1 MTFALRHISR
11 RGGPTALLSE
21 PTQGCDRRFILE
33 QLAVADLFSES
44 SFAEIEPA
52 DAVGTF
58 TTGDEP
64 SLLGDSATWWTE
76 AASSSDYERYLGISK
91 EMTEMVAK
99 VRALQTRYS
108 QADVQ
113 YRIIH
118 SRMTRLRE
126 KGGPADAMSK
136 AASEGIAESAKA
148 LLDTL
153 EKWSL
158 NQSAIPQIKRI
169 QVSHLI

>member
-58 TTGDEP
+58 TTGNEP

-76 AASSSDYERYLGISK
+76 AGSSSSDYERYLGISK

-99 VRALQTRYS
+99 VSDFEL
-108 QADVQ
+108 
-113 YRIIH
+113 
-118 SRMTRLRE
+118 
-126 KGGPADAMSK
+126 
-136 AASEGIAESAKA
+136 IA
-148 LLDTL
+148 
-153 EKWSL
+153 
-158 NQSAIPQIKRI
+158 
-169 QVSHLI
+169 

>member
-44 SFAEIEPA
+44 SSAELEPA
-52 DAVGTF
+52 NGIGTF
-58 TTGDEP
+58 TNGNEP

-76 AASSSDYERYLGISK
+76 TGTSSSDYERYLGISV

-99 VRALQTRYS
+99 VGDLQF
-108 QADVQ
+108 
-113 YRIIH
+113 I
-118 SRMTRLRE
+118 E
-126 KGGPADAMSK
+126 
-136 AASEGIAESAKA
+136 
-148 LLDTL
+148 
-153 EKWSL
+153 
-158 NQSAIPQIKRI
+158 
-169 QVSHLI
+169 